1 MIEVIGLYKR
11 FGELKVLNDLSFTC
25 EPGHITGILG
35 RGGEGKS
42 TLIKM
47 LVGAIDPDEGEI
59 RIFDREIRTDDEET
73 LNDIRREIGVLF
85 QHTALFQNM
94 SVRENIALPMVENTE
109 LDPKIIDIMVKMKL
123 DQVGLPDF
131 EDYLPRQLNPGMQK
145 HVALARAIALEP
157 KIVLYDEPTS
167 GLDPISSRAITKL
180 ITDLNQVLKMTS
192 VVFTNDPGSVMEIA
206 HKLILLHHGE
216 ICFEG
221 TPDEMKQ
228 TEDPLV
234 RQYINGDPDGPIQ
247 LRQSREEYEQSL
259 LGSNL

>member
-1 MIEVIGLYKR
+1 
-11 FGELKVLNDLSFTC
+11 
-25 EPGHITGILG
+25 
-35 RGGEGKS
+35 
-42 TLIKM
+42 
-47 LVGAIDPDEGEI
+47 
-59 RIFDREIRTDDEET
+59 
-73 LNDIRREIGVLF
+73 
-85 QHTALFQNM
+85 
-94 SVRENIALPMVENTE
+94 
-109 LDPKIIDIMVKMKL
+109 MVKMKL

-180 ITDLNQVLKMTS
+180 ITDLNQVLRMTS

-216 ICFEG
+216 IWFEG

-228 TEDPLV
+228 TEDPLG